1 MVGRFG
7 GRVGMETEW
16 YVFLDSTDVIVT
28 AIGGHA
34 NKVQIQP
41 GNIEVSSIASRVSN
55 GEVWILKSCLN
66 YA

>member
-1 MVGRFG
+1 MG
-7 GRVGMETEW
+7 TER
-16 YVFLDSTDVIVT
+16 YVFMDSIDVKVFALD
-28 AIGGHA
+28 GHA
-34 NKVQIQP
+34 DKSQIQP

>member
-1 MVGRFG
+1 MG
-7 GRVGMETEW
+7 TER
-16 YVFLDSTDVIVT
+16 YVFVDSIVVKVSAFNSHT
-28 AIGGHA
+28 
-34 NKVQIQP
+34 NKLQIQP